1 MMYKALVIDD
11 DPIFQYIAEKIF
23 KKTNLFIETGC
34 FLDARSALDFLDKNK
49 ENVELLP
56 DIILLD
62 LYMPSLSGWEFL
74 NRYDEMCDT
83 LKKKIPVYILTSSVD
98 PKEIARSKS
107 HPSVKA
113 FTSKPMTFEFVHD
126 LYRDCKLIA
135 S

>member
-1 MMYKALVIDD
+1 MFKALVIDD

-34 FLDARSALDFLDKNK
+34 FLDAESALEFLQKNK
-49 ENVELLP
+49 ANPEILP

-62 LYMPSLSGWEFL
+62 LYMPSFSGWEFL
-74 NRYDEMCDT
+74 NQYD
-83 LKKKIPVYILTSSVD
+83 KISSTFIKNIPIYILTSSVD

-107 HPSVKA
+107 HPSVKK
-113 FTSKPMTFEFVHD
+113 FTSKPMTFEFIRD
-126 LYRDCKLIA
+126 LYNDYRLLA